1 MHDMNLSNYKI
12 ILKTYFDRLYNF
24 LKEIVTVQYF
34 WRYLV
39 FSIVMVILFVFL
51 TFPYEIIIQNKIK
64 EVEQNI
70 ANYISIGRLKIHTI
84 TDSIAEDITI
94 ELKNGTEITLQNVLF
109 NFTINPFSIFITHH
123 YDGTIKI
130 HNLNLKGEKLQIITN
145 ADILYD
151 LKYNKPLPYPAEGNI
166 ISSMKDV
173 SIKGIS
179 IQGFEIPDINISQ
192 IKSELIFE
200 KGNMINLKYLLFSG
214 SEIRGNAYG
223 TITLSNYFQ
232 NSSLNITIQ
241 IDSQS
246 SILEDYKVL
255 LESMMK
261 AGTKNITIKIMGTI
275 GNPNFVT
282 Q

>member
-1 MHDMNLSNYKI
+1 MNLSNYKI
-12 ILKTYFDRLYNF
+12 ILKTYYDRLYNF

-70 ANYISIGRLKIHTI
+70 ANYISIGNLKIHTI
-84 TDSIAEDITI
+84 TDSIAENITI

>member
-1 MHDMNLSNYKI
+1 MNLSNYKI
-12 ILKTYFDRLYNF
+12 TAKAYWDRLYNF
-24 LKEIVTVQYF
+24 FKEIVTVQYF
-34 WRYLV
+34 WHYFV
-39 FSIVMVILFVFL
+39 FSIIMIILFVFF

-84 TDSIAEDITI
+84 TDSIAEDVIV
-94 ELKNGTEITLQNVLF
+94 ELKNGSEITFQNILF
-109 NFTINPFSIFITHH
+109 NFTINPFSLFITHH

-130 HNLNLKGEKLQIITN
+130 YNLNLKSDKLQIRTN
-145 ADILYD
+145 ADVFYD
-151 LKYNKPLPYPAEGNI
+151 LKYNKPIPYPVEGNI
-166 ISSMKDV
+166 MSSMKDI

-192 IKSELIFE
+192 IKSELVFE
-200 KGNMINLKYLLFSG
+200 KGNVINLKYLLFSG
-214 SEIRGNAYG
+214 SEIKGNAFG
-223 TITLSNYFQ
+223 KITLSNYFN

-261 AGTKNITIKIMGTI
+261 PGTKNITIKIMGTI
-275 GNPNFVT
+275 GSPNFVT

>member
-1 MHDMNLSNYKI
+1 MNLSNYKI
-12 ILKTYFDRLYNF
+12 ILKTYYDRLYNF

-39 FSIVMVILFVFL
+39 FSIVMTMLFVFL

-70 ANYISIGRLKIHTI
+70 ANYISIGNLKIHTI
-84 TDSIAEDITI
+84 TDSIAENITI

-261 AGTKNITIKIMGTI
+261 PGTKNITIKIMGTI

>member
-1 MHDMNLSNYKI
+1 MNLSNYKI

>member
-1 MHDMNLSNYKI
+1 MNLSNYKI
-12 ILKTYFDRLYNF
+12 ILKTYYDRLYYF

-94 ELKNGTEITLQNVLF
+94 ELKSGTEITLQNVLF

-151 LKYNKPLPYPAEGNI
+151 LKYNKMLPYPAEGNI
-166 ISSMKDV
+166 ISSLKDV

-192 IKSELIFE
+192 VKSELIFE

-261 AGTKNITIKIMGTI
+261 PGTKNITIKIMGTI

>member
-1 MHDMNLSNYKI
+1 MNFSDYKI
-12 ILKTYFDRLYNF
+12 MIKTYYDRFYNV

-34 WRYLV
+34 WRYFVL
-39 FSIVMVILFVFL
+39 SIIMIILFVFF

-70 ANYISIGRLKIHTI
+70 ANYISIGKLKIHTI

-109 NFTINPFSIFITHH
+109 NFTINPISIFITNH
-123 YDGTIKI
+123 YDGAVKI
-130 HNLNLKGEKLQIITN
+130 HNLNLKGEKLQIKTN
-145 ADILYD
+145 ADIFYD
-151 LKYNKPLPYPAEGNI
+151 LKYNKPIPYPVEGNI

-192 IKSELIFE
+192 IKSELVFE

-261 AGTKNITIKIMGTI
+261 PGTKNITIKIMGTI
-275 GNPNFVT
+275 GNPNIVT

>member
-1 MHDMNLSNYKI
+1 MNLSNYKI
-12 ILKTYFDRLYNF
+12 ILKTYYDRLYNF

-39 FSIVMVILFVFL
+39 FSIVMTMLFVFL

-70 ANYISIGRLKIHTI
+70 ANYISIGNLKIHTI
-84 TDSIAEDITI
+84 TDSIAENITI

-109 NFTINPFSIFITHH
+109 NFTINPISIFVTHH

-261 AGTKNITIKIMGTI
+261 PGTKNITIKIMGTI
-275 GNPNFVT
+275 
-282 Q
+282 

>member
-1 MHDMNLSNYKI
+1 MNLSNYKI

-39 FSIVMVILFVFL
+39 FSIVMTMLFVFL

-70 ANYISIGRLKIHTI
+70 ANYISIGNLKIHTI
-84 TDSIAEDITI
+84 TDSIAENITI

>member
-1 MHDMNLSNYKI
+1 MNISNYKI
-12 ILKTYFDRLYNF
+12 ILKTYYGRLYNF
-24 LKEIVTVQYF
+24 FKEIVTVQYF
-34 WRYLV
+34 WHYFVL
-39 FSIVMVILFVFL
+39 SIIMTILFVFF

-70 ANYISIGRLKIHTI
+70 ANYISIGRMKIHTI

-94 ELKNGTEITLQNVLF
+94 ELKNGSEITLQHISF

-130 HNLNLKGEKLQIITN
+130 HNLNLKGEKLQIKTN
-145 ADILYD
+145 ADIFYN
-151 LKYNKPLPYPAEGNI
+151 LKYNKAIPYPVEGNI

-192 IKSELIFE
+192 IKSELVFE

-214 SEIRGNAYG
+214 SDIKGNAYG

-255 LESMMK
+255 LESMIK
-261 AGTKNITIKIMGTI
+261 PGTKNITIKIMGTI